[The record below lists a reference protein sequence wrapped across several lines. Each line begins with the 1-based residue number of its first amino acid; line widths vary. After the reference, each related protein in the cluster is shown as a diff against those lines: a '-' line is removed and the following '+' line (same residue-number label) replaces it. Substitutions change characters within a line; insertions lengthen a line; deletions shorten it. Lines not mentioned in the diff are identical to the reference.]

1 LQKHL
6 KNFAAAIPQKT
17 SLCIVQL
24 HSVPLFVQNGL
35 HTDRIIKNIYYNKAS
50 LCEGL
55 IIIRAIR
62 RLICWRNTQEVPLC
76 RTYSNLFIII
86 ITIIALNPNT
96 CNKKLSYRR
105 DSARRSVFQQH
116 IISRVEFTNPVS
128 VYDIIQ
134 EKGNVYSYWIYRR
147 IQIQYEQMWVCSYST
162 VTYVMW
168 YDMHCNQI
176 AVCRW
181 SFC

>member
-1 LQKHL
+1 
-6 KNFAAAIPQKT
+6 
-17 SLCIVQL
+17 
-24 HSVPLFVQNGL
+24 
-35 HTDRIIKNIYYNKAS
+35 
-50 LCEGL
+50 
-55 IIIRAIR
+55 
-62 RLICWRNTQEVPLC
+62 VPLC

-162 VTYVMW
+162 VTYVM
-168 YDMHCNQI
+168 
-176 AVCRW
+176 
-181 SFC
+181 